1 MRAVSEAA
9 PAVTP
14 AGRLAFSLSAVLLA
28 ADQALKA
35 WILYGLDLPT
45 RVSTP
50 VLGPLKLTMV
60 WNEGVSFGFLQ
71 ATHDLARWGLTVFA
85 LGVALALAIWAS
97 RADRRLL
104 GLALGLIIGGAVGNA
119 IDRARFGA
127 VVDFIDVS
135 AIGFFPWV
143 FNLADSA
150 ITIGVILMLADSF
163 RKAPS

>member
-1 MRAVSEAA
+1 
-9 PAVTP
+9 
-14 AGRLAFSLSAVLLA
+14 
-28 ADQALKA
+28 
-35 WILYGLDLPT
+35 
-45 RVSTP
+45 

-85 LGVALALAIWAS
+85 LGVALALSIWAS

-163 RKAPS
+163 RKAPSQGR